1 MPKEVWKIDKFEG
14 GLNSHTDPKDIKS
27 KELVEAQDVNVSKV
41 GQLKNLGKPTTNTS
55 VPSKNIEDSSRAG
68 IISGR
73 GLYRMVNDYSL
84 GPPQDLNSAATVS
97 VTNTSATEGT
107 KASATFIVQSLFYVF
122 DNHHGETDNAGTLSF
137 QLKGDTTNLHTSSFT
152 VLDIDGTPNEFN
164 NETIESMGSSFTSQ
178 NSARTWYIPRGQVS
192 KYGVSNQ
199 EVLGNG
205 SYSAYGFH
213 RHINTDGHSV
223 ILPRRQE
230 QVGLVTSENL
240 EYILRRESFCKKL
253 VAVINADGSAVVDAV
268 YDGNGKIT
276 ITASA
281 VGTTLNGKQIK
292 GTCSNASLTDA
303 GSTTDIPVPST
314 DEFLT
319 LKAANGV
326 FIISGDTELSGGTG
340 SISDVW
346 TITLDGNDANGD
358 RVHVSIF
365 MNSGSGQQGPVTG
378 SPFIFSGTK
387 AELATTIASAIN
399 AISGV
404 SASAGGASGNIVT
417 ITAGSAG
424 IANGFTVEAYALNEN
439 EPIFDYSSE
448 DEQLYLVNKIA
459 STSSSNSNHDLD
471 IYRQSVIDNYTLN
484 HTGWSCAFDIFSS
497 NTGTWHRA
505 GDGDIFNDCQYLPIA
520 SQYGNYVWRY
530 ANFPSQKPNPIS
542 FHNGNIT
549 RFIDANFNLP
559 NYNHFIGHIDNSKF
573 FPNYKAHDGTEM
585 ISGYANLYSSINK
598 WWLYHTN
605 KNWAFSQYS
614 NLTPKY
620 GWDDNTIMGLAKR
633 GDSGPQM
640 CLMYSQSYQGQVNN
654 ELLHGDNAGMLINFW
669 TSGSNQSPDSNW
681 SGKIRLYAA
690 AIYNDGSE
698 SLPSH
703 QFEFGY
709 GDTKEREF
717 EFDSPSAEDG
727 SSRFPL
733 IAVHLRAMQNAVE
746 DNNDATGNDFCF
758 ADPRVTG
765 IRLYY
770 THSDESYS
778 LYWSL
783 GAIDFRQG
791 WVFEDGGTGLLSE
804 DGDDANENAYLLH
817 PKIADY
823 KWTSINSQL
832 EYDSEGNA
840 PFDDSNMETPNHLD
854 PGDSIW
860 YHGTMKLF
868 AAAADSEYAAHNV
881 MPGLTMPKVRTYE
894 MINGYDP
901 LETTT
906 LACRYKAAT
915 LAGQRLF
922 VGNIEVEEN
931 GVKKYYN
938 DRVIFSPV
946 GKLDTLPYPTNVL
959 DVDISDGDEIIALA
973 STGGKLLQWK
983 RRTLYVVDI
992 QSGMP
997 DTFFVSDRFK
1007 NRGLIDRN
1015 HFCDI
1020 TDGVFWFN
1028 EFGAWVYDGE
1038 EIKDVFS
1045 VEDDDIKQQ
1054 RIDATEWSDF
1064 VSSSSMCEFN
1074 PHSRE
1079 VIIVKKNEQSST
1091 VSDGDC
1097 YVYNIDVDSWSFGSG
1112 RMHLGHSSGTKEL
1125 TNMGNIGTLYQA
1137 GYFAENADNTL
1148 VANLKTWEYKN
1159 QSTDNFKIVTKITD
1173 LGSPEA
1179 KKSILGLVVN
1189 TTQKTA
1195 ASTYNISVS
1204 WRDGVDKS
1212 WEDLTSISR
1221 AYDSTVGQNTNQG
1234 LQHRIMF
1241 QPPAVKGITD
1251 LQLKFEGNIQGDFGI
1266 NDISLIFRKYRTSSV
1281 NTFTDE

>member
-84 GPPQDLNSAATVS
+84 GPPQDLSSAATVS
-97 VTNTSATEGT
+97 VANTVETHNGI
-107 KASATFIVQSLFYVF
+107 KASATFTVYSLFYVF
-122 DNHHGETDNAGTLSF
+122 NNEHGETDAVGTLSF
-137 QLKGDTTNLHTSSFT
+137 QLKGDTTNLHSLGFT
-152 VLDIDGTPNEFN
+152 VLDVDGTPNEFD
-164 NETIESMGSSFTSQ
+164 NETLTIMSNSFTSE
-178 NSARTWYIPRGQVS
+178 NSARAWYIPRGQVD
-192 KYGVSNQ
+192 KYGFTNQ
-199 EVLGNG
+199 EVLGSG

-213 RHINTDGHSV
+213 EHRDGDGNHAY
-223 ILPRRQE
+223 LPARTETLGQLTLPN
-230 QVGLVTSENL
+230 V
-240 EYILRRESFCKKL
+240 EYLLRRESFCKKL

-268 YDGNGKIT
+268 YDGDGKIT

-292 GTCSNASLTDA
+292 GTCSNASIGDGA
-303 GSTTDIPVPST
+303 ATTDIPVPDT
-314 DEFLT
+314 DEYLT
-319 LKAANGV
+319 LKTSNGV
-326 FIISGDTELSGGTG
+326 FIISGDTELSGGAAGTA
-340 SISDVW
+340 DVW
-346 TITLDGNDANGD
+346 TITLDGDNANGD

-365 MNSGSGQQGPVTG
+365 MNSGSGQQGPISG
-378 SPFIFSGTK
+378 SPFVFSGTK
-387 AELATTIASAIN
+387 AELATTIASVIN
-399 AISGV
+399 GISGV
-404 SASAGGASGNIVT
+404 SASSGGTSTIT
-417 ITAGSAG
+417 ITADSAG

-459 STSSSNSNHDLD
+459 SASTSNSNSDLD
-471 IYRQSVIDNYTLN
+471 IYRQSVADNYAFT

-505 GDGDIFNDCQYLPIA
+505 GDGDIFNDCQYLPIG

-530 ANFPSQKPNPIS
+530 GNFSSQKPDPIS

-559 NYNHFIGHIDNSKF
+559 NYNHFIGHIDNSRF
-573 FPNYKAHDGTEM
+573 FPNYTAHDGTEM
-585 ISGYANLYSSINK
+585 TSGYANLYSSINK

-620 GWDDNTIMGLAKR
+620 GWFDNTIMGLGKKVWKPDFGWTYIEEEDNQLIR
-633 GDSGPQM
+633 G
-640 CLMYSQSYQGQVNN
+640 N
-654 ELLHGDNAGMLINFW
+654 NAGMLIDFW
-669 TSGSNQSPDSNW
+669 SAGVFNNVDSNW

-703 QFEFGY
+703 QFEFFNGSVEY
-709 GDTKEREF
+709 EIPESSV
-717 EFDSPSAEDG
+717 EG
-727 SSRFPL
+727 SSCFPL
-733 IAVHLRAMQNAVE
+733 ISVHLRAMQNAIAE
-746 DNNDATGNDFCF
+746 NTDASQSLFCF

-791 WVFEDGGTGLLSE
+791 WIFEEGGTGLLSE
-804 DGDDANENAYLLH
+804 DGDEANDNAYLLH
-817 PKIADY
+817 PKISDY
-823 KWTSINSQL
+823 KWTMIDEQL
-832 EYDSEGNA
+832 EGSPSWSQGMPDFG
-840 PFDDSNMETPNHLD
+840 NHLD
-854 PGDSIW
+854 AGESIPFN
-860 YHGTMKLF
+860 GTMKLF
-868 AAAADSEYAAHNV
+868 ATGADSSTAGHNV
-881 MPGLTMPKVRTYE
+881 IPGLTMPKVRTYE

-1045 VEDDDIKQQ
+1045 IEDDDIKQQ

-1091 VSDGDC
+1091 ASDGDC
-1097 YVYNIDVDSWSFGSG
+1097 YIYNIDVDSWSFGSG

-1137 GYFAENADNTL
+1137 GYFAENPDNTL

-1204 WRDGVDKS
+1204 WRNGVDKS
-1212 WEDLTSISR
+1212 WEHLTSISR
-1221 AYDSTVGQNTNQG
+1221 AYDSTVAQSTNQG
-1234 LQHRIMF
+1234 LQHKIMF